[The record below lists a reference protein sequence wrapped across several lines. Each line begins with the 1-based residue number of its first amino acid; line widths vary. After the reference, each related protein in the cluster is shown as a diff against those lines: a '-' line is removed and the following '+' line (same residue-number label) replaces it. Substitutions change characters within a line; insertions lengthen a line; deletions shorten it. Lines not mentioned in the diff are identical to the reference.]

1 MFRKSAISVMLVVIC
16 ELVFSEIS
24 RIGESRFQ
32 SIIVLAFFIYCI
44 LCLFARSK
52 YRFFHVV
59 SIPVFTQF
67 IHLFQKYSFSAGA
80 NSLWRLFPFILL
92 NLYFLYFFL
101 NKPVLLSRKEK
112 LFLISWIAF
121 HSFFILI
128 SPNLDKIVLG
138 SFLLYAFTL
147 PMYFAYFKAASL
159 AVDFR
164 TELEKYF
171 CLLFI
176 ILGLGTFGLVFA
188 GADYKGSDNLLATR
202 NITDTNV
209 TMAYFIL
216 LWPFV
221 LLFSSNTNQ
230 FQLTRIVFILIFA
243 GIVIISFSRG
253 AVLIIIPYLFLT
265 ICAIRNYFR
274 LYGLLLLV
282 LPIVIYNNEIRI
294 FLNNQDMT
302 YFWRLRFDDIT
313 SIHALISRLPQISG
327 RAEIHAIARN
337 LFLQKPL
344 FGNGTGSFE
353 LLGPGYR
360 EAHSLFYTLLA
371 ETGISGALYMY
382 AILAALGISLWK
394 IIETDKR
401 RVVLLISFI
410 FYLIFNHTV
419 GSVFVLIPG
428 KSITINCIAPVLLI
442 GMYFY
447 AKSCRYAF
455 PETNE

>member
-1 MFRKSAISVMLVVIC
+1 MLVVIC
-16 ELVFSEIS
+16 EQFFSEIS
-24 RIGESRFQ
+24 CIGESRFQ
-32 SIIVLAFFIYCI
+32 SIIVLAFFTYCM

-59 SIPVFTQF
+59 SIPVLTQF
-67 IHLFQKYSFSAGA
+67 IQLFQKYSFSAGA

-101 NKPVLLSRKEK
+101 NKPVLLLQKEK
-112 LFLISWIAF
+112 LFLISWITF
-121 HSFFILI
+121 QSFFILI

-138 SFLLYAFTL
+138 GFLLYVFTL
-147 PMYFAYFKAASL
+147 PMYFVYFKAASY

-164 TELEKYF
+164 TEMEKHF

-176 ILGLGTFGLVFA
+176 ILGSGTFGLVFA

-221 LLFSSNTNQ
+221 LLFSNNTNQ
-230 FQLTRIVFILIFA
+230 FQIVRIVFMLVFA

-265 ICAIRNYFR
+265 IRAIRNFLR

-327 RAEIHAIARN
+327 RAEIHAIARD

-394 IIETDKR
+394 IIETDKK

-419 GSVFVLIPG
+419 GSVFVIIPG

-442 GMYFY
+442 GLYFY

-455 PETNE
+455 PETDE